1 MSEPPDEPPSEPPFS
16 GSEPATK
23 LQTSRLLASPGA
35 ASEPDWPTLLS
46 DTLLSLDELGE
57 PQMSARTLK
66 PPARALRSI
75 QLGGDDIVLPRHR
88 LRERDA
94 SGEGEE
100 ADFELLEVLGRGGM
114 GAVHLARQHALAR
127 SRGDQAPVARVGQ
140 LRRRASS
147 AAARGVRDRGAWS
160 TRDIVPVY
168 SLGMDEQGAPI
179 MVMKRI
185 EGVSWQQA
193 LERPE
198 LLPRAWRGSSERE
211 HEALLLGHVEIFEQ
225 VCLAIHY
232 AHSRGVVHRDLKPEN
247 VMLGEHGEVYVVDW
261 GIAVSVDPE
270 EQGFLPLASQ
280 ERHVVGT
287 PMYMAPE
294 QAAGEGLRISSLTDV
309 YGLGAILHQVITGR
323 MRHEGASLQAVLLR
337 AYASKPHEYAEG
349 IDEELAAICNRACE
363 REPQARFESAAALR
377 EALSAWT
384 KRRRGRELLEATL
397 DRLNAFKR
405 LVDLAVASGQ
415 ATAQQMTR
423 AHALSGACRFGLERA
438 GELLGQDARLER
450 ARQELLERMLALEVL
465 HGNLPAARALA
476 EELGPKLSPAGAS
489 KLNDLSAS
497 LKAEQARI
505 ARLEQAVDFR
515 IGRRGRG
522 LFALALGAIWTVSAL
537 LMDQVVGEAETL
549 DGLHARAMLYKLLIS
564 VMSLAVWAWARG
576 RHSDDGDQPRFAQH
590 VAVGAGVWVGGEAVR
605 VGDGLGSL
613 RRSRLG
619 DGLICRHRC
628 DHGRVGRS
636 LVGGSRRDL
645 CGRRVYGAA
654 RAKRGVD
661 LLCAVQHQ
669 RVGADQLALVL
680 RTWRL
685 GSKPRGERGHHA

>member
-1 MSEPPDEPPSEPPFS
+1 
-16 GSEPATK
+16 
-23 LQTSRLLASPGA
+23 
-35 ASEPDWPTLLS
+35 
-46 DTLLSLDELGE
+46 
-57 PQMSARTLK
+57 MSARTLK

-75 QLGGDDIVLPRHR
+75 RIGGDDVVLPRHR

-94 SGEGEE
+94 SEEGEE
-100 ADFELLEVLGRGGM
+100 VDFELLEVLGRGGM

-127 SRGDQAPVARVGQ
+127 SVAIKRLLPESV
-140 LRRRASS
+140 SS
-147 AAARGVRDRGAWS
+147 AGARQALLREAFVTGRLEHPN
-160 TRDIVPVY
+160 IVPVY
-168 SLGMDEQGAPI
+168 SLGVDEQGAPI

-323 MRHEGASLQAVLLR
+323 MRHEGASLQAVLFR
-337 AYASKPHEYAEG
+337 AYASEPYEYAEG

-397 DRLNAFKR
+397 ERLNAFKR

-415 ATAQQMTR
+415 ATPQQMTR

-438 GELLGQDARLER
+438 GELLGQDARLES
-450 ARQELLERMLALEVL
+450 ARQELLEKMLALEVL

-497 LKAEQARI
+497 LEAEQERI

-537 LMDQVVGEAETL
+537 LMDQAVGEAETL
-549 DGLHARAMLYKLLIS
+549 DGLYARATLYKLLIS

-576 RHSDDGDQPRFAQH
+576 AIQMTAINRGLLDMLPLVLAFGLVSRLFGWAMSLDLYVARALEMSLYAAIAATMGVLVDRWLVVPGVIYVAGAFMVLREPSETSIFFALCNISALALISWRWFSGRGGLVQSREASEAITHDRAEEIRSTDDG
-590 VAVGAGVWVGGEAVR
+590 
-605 VGDGLGSL
+605 
-613 RRSRLG
+613 
-619 DGLICRHRC
+619 I
-628 DHGRVGRS
+628 
-636 LVGGSRRDL
+636 
-645 CGRRVYGAA
+645 
-654 RAKRGVD
+654 
-661 LLCAVQHQ
+661 
-669 RVGADQLALVL
+669 
-680 RTWRL
+680 
-685 GSKPRGERGHHA
+685 